1 MTKGPAKHN
10 GSTYMITLPDNFWEY
25 MIEYS
30 KTDYLIRS
38 RSDAIISLLRNAYP
52 ELKEML
58 NERRENVK

>member
-1 MTKGPAKHN
+1 
-10 GSTYMITLPDNFWEY
+10 MITLPDNFWEY